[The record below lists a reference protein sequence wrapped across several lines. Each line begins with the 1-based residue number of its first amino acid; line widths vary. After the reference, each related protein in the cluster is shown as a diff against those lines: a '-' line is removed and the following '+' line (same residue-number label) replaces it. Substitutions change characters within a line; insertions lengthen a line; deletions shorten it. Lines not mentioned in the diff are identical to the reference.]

1 MFIAIYQFDVQEG
14 KADEFIRA
22 WKALTELILK
32 YENSLGSRLHHENG
46 QRFIAYAQWHSKDQ
60 WENAGNHLPEEADE
74 FRESMRRCCTNI
86 QTIHTL
92 DTVEDLLV
100 AKT

>member
-1 MFIAIYQFDVQEG
+1 MFIAIYQFDVLEG
-14 KADEFIRA
+14 KADEFIKA

-46 QRFIAYAQWHSKDQ
+46 QRYIAYAQWHSKEQ
-60 WENAGNHLPEEADE
+60 WENAGNRLPDEADE
-74 FRESMRRCCTNI
+74 FRESMRGCCTKI

-92 DTVEDLLV
+92 ETVEDLLV